1 MDGSRPDR
9 PTQQAIASGN
19 LGRFNFDMP
28 ITTANTAFIPRQLPQ
43 PELLLHTRSARP
55 ARKTSSLAPTAM

>member
-9 PTQQAIASGN
+9 PAQQAMASGN

-28 ITTANTAFIPRQLPQ
+28 ITTANTACIPRRLPDT
-43 PELLLHTRSARP
+43 ELLLHHRSAQP
-55 ARKTSSLAPTAM
+55 APKTLSLVPIAM